1 MNRPKPISKAEINER
16 ALWIAADMLVVA
28 GYSTVDAEPGEPH
41 KMRRWIRNK
50 ARQELL
56 NERKLQKKP
65 IRSPAERVRIGEE
78 EGGSGREA
86 FAMSG
91 GSVMQRA
98 SSDERS
104 RE

>member
-1 MNRPKPISKAEINER
+1 MSRTKPLSKAEINER
-16 ALWIAADMLVVA
+16 ALWIAADMLTVA
-28 GYSTVDAEPGEPH
+28 GYSTEDGEPGEPH
-41 KMRRWIRNK
+41 KLRRWIRNK
-50 ARQELL
+50 ARRELL

-86 FAMSG
+86 FAMPG
-91 GSVMQRA
+91 GSGMQRA

-104 RE
+104 GK

>member
-1 MNRPKPISKAEINER
+1 MDRTKPISKAEINER

-28 GYSTVDAEPGEPH
+28 GYSTVEAEPGEPH

-50 ARQELL
+50 ARLELL
-56 NERKLQKKP
+56 KERKLQKKP

-86 FAMSG
+86 FAMPG

-98 SSDERS
+98 SSDERR